1 MRAIEQTRRRSD
13 ADTPGA
19 RLWRNRHF
27 NIFWAGQTLSVLGDS
42 FALIALPLLVL
53 QATGS
58 IAQMGLVTGAYG
70 VGQLAAGLFA
80 GALAD
85 RLDRRR
91 LMIACDLARALLYAA
106 IPLGWWLGSA
116 YGLGAAFQMLLIYA
130 VTVLGAALGMC
141 FQVAYITAVANLVDR
156 DLITEANGRL
166 QSTFAL
172 SFVLGPML
180 AGFVSA
186 RFSPSAAI
194 GINAISFLCSA
205 LSLSMI
211 RLRHAAATLP
221 TKRRPVGLEELGAGA
236 RFLLRQPVL
245 RAVTLL
251 FFAFTLVVA
260 GGRDLFIYYLKHD
273 LGQSDAAVGVVFGI
287 ASIGSIVGALLAP
300 ALRRR
305 WGFGAC
311 FLGGMLLESVV
322 LLLIG
327 CAPGVAFVAAEA
339 MGFTFGDSVR
349 GINSMSLRQ
358 QITPD
363 HLLGR
368 VTAAFWT
375 LANVP
380 GPLGASAMTALAGQ
394 IGAPL
399 VLALTGTVGLV
410 IGLAGLLTPARAARP
425 ETQPGMAQS

>member
-1 MRAIEQTRRRSD
+1 MRAIEQTRRLSGAD
-13 ADTPGA
+13 APGA
-19 RLWRNRHF
+19 RLWRNRNF

-58 IAQMGLVTGAYG
+58 VAQMGLVTGAYG

-80 GALAD
+80 GTLAD

-91 LMIACDLARALLYAA
+91 LMIACDMARALLYAT

-116 YGLGAAFQMLLIYA
+116 QGVGAPVQMLLIYA

-166 QSTFAL
+166 QATFGL

-180 AGFVSA
+180 AGLVSA
-186 RFSPSAAI
+186 RFGPPAAI
-194 GINAISFLCSA
+194 GVNAVSFLASA

-211 RLRHAAATLP
+211 RLRRAAAAPPAERQPL
-221 TKRRPVGLEELGAGA
+221 VLEQLSAGA

-251 FFAFTLVVA
+251 FLAFTLVAA

-273 LGQSDAAVGVVFGI
+273 LGQNDAAVGVVFGM
-287 ASIGSIVGALLAP
+287 ASVGSILGALLAP
-300 ALRRR
+300 TLRRR

-311 FLGGMLLESVV
+311 FLGGMLLEGVV

-327 CAPGVAFVAAEA
+327 YAPGVAFVAAEA

-375 LANVP
+375 LVNVP
-380 GPLGASAMTALAGQ
+380 GPLGAGAVTALAAQ

-399 VLALTGTVGLV
+399 VLALMGVAGLA
-410 IGLAGLLTPARAARP
+410 IGLAGMFTPARAAWP
-425 ETQPGMAQS
+425 EAQAGSVQA